1 MDSLRNRKSIRKYS
15 NKEVSE
21 ELLNS
26 LLTDAFRAS
35 NTGNMQTYSVIVTRS
50 EQQKEKLLPFHFNQ
64 PSIKTAPVVLTFC
77 VDFRRFSRWCVESG
91 AEPGYN
97 NFLSF
102 YSATIDSML
111 AAQTFA
117 VAAEDAG
124 LGLCFFGTTNYNAEG
139 IIDALE
145 LPELVFPVTTVTVGW
160 PAENPSQ
167 SDRLDPL
174 GLIHQETYKDVD
186 VKALYATKEALPEM
200 QAFVKE
206 NGKPSLAHVFTD
218 VRYTKAN
225 NEFFSDALLK
235 AIKRQGFVF

>member
-1 MDSLRNRKSIRKYS
+1 MNTLKTRRSIRKYS
-15 NKEVSE
+15 NKEVSD

-35 NTGNMQTYSVIVTRS
+35 NTGNMQAYSVIVTRS
-50 EQQKEKLLPFHFNQ
+50 AEQKEKLSPLHFNQ
-64 PSIKTAPVVLTFC
+64 PCLKSAPVVLTFC
-77 VDFRRFSRWCVESG
+77 ADFRRFSRWCKESG

-97 NFLSF
+97 NYLSF

-111 AAQTFA
+111 VAQTFA
-117 VAAEDAG
+117 VAAEEAG
-124 LGLCFFGTTNYNAEG
+124 LGLCYLGTTNYTADG

-145 LPELVFPVTTVTVGW
+145 LPQLVFPVTTITVGW
-160 PAENPSQ
+160 PDEAPAQ
-167 SDRLDPL
+167 TDRLDPQ
-174 GLIHQETYKDVD
+174 GIIHQETYKDVD
-186 VKALYATKEALPEM
+186 IKPLYAPKEALPEM

-218 VRYTKAN
+218 VRYTKAS

-235 AIKRQGFVF
+235 AIKRQGFIF